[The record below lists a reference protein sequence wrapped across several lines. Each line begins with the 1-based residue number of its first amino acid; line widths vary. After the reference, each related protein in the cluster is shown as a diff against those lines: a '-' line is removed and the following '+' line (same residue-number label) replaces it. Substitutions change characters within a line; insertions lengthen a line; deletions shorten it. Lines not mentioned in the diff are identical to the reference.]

1 MQPLFSY
8 GLMVSM
14 QLLPKKRPEIVLG
27 SRGPFLLGRDLGLA
41 KYTLPLDKLDTHI
54 YVVGKSGKGKSKF
67 LEGLLWQFV
76 ALGQGF
82 GVIDPHGDLA
92 NNLVKLMASI
102 PQGANRQPWL
112 ANPENASR
120 VVYLEPGRGD
130 YFIPMNVLT
139 SYTDKP
145 YTIATNVI
153 EAFQRTWSETL
164 AAAPQFKNVALH
176 SLLLLVEHRLTLAE
190 LPKLLMDSDFRTPL
204 LEQSQNQEVIDFFH
218 QRFERWG
225 REQAVRI
232 ESLLNKV
239 TALTLNDSLK
249 MMLGDQENNLNLRQI
264 MDEGKILIVNLGTC
278 DHETRDLVGSLLT
291 VGLEQAAL
299 SRLELQEAERRP
311 WFCILDEFQRFVANE
326 GSAQVLAQM
335 LSEVRKMG
343 LRLCLAHQGWHQLG
357 NTRLEGAL
365 DQAQI
370 KVIFGS
376 GTKTARVIAEELFA
390 PDPEKIKHEVP
401 DPQAQERS
409 HPYYESLSDQ
419 KEMFVQS
426 IHDQKRRQVL
436 VMPPEGNQVI
446 SLRTLDVPNP
456 IMSPEKL
463 DAVKVKLLRQVGK
476 KVGDGNSQ
484 ELGRQALQRQE
495 RTRIGRSI
503 APAYSY

>member
-1 MQPLFSY
+1 MGASNQ
-8 GLMVSM
+8 GAI
-14 QLLPKKRPEIVLG
+14 LLRVG
-27 SRGPFLLGRDLGLA
+27 SRFIPIG
-41 KYTLPLDKLDTHI
+41 
-54 YVVGKSGKGKSKF
+54 VG
-67 LEGLLWQFV
+67 LEG
-76 ALGQGF
+76 
-82 GVIDPHGDLA
+82 
-92 NNLVKLMASI
+92 
-102 PQGANRQPWL
+102 
-112 ANPENASR
+112 
-120 VVYLEPGRGD
+120 
-130 YFIPMNVLT
+130 
-139 SYTDKP
+139 
-145 YTIATNVI
+145 
-153 EAFQRTWSETL
+153 
-164 AAAPQFKNVALH
+164 
-176 SLLLLVEHRLTLAE
+176 LLVEHRLTLAE

-264 MDEGKILIVNLGTC
+264 MDDGKILIVNLGTC

-446 SLRTLDVPNP
+446 SLRTLEVPNP
-456 IMSPEKL
+456 MMSPEQL
-463 DAVKVKLLRQVGK
+463 DNIKVKLLRQVGK
-476 KVGDGNSQ
+476 RVGGGNSR
-484 ELGRQALQRQE
+484 ELGRRALPRQE
-495 RTRIGRSI
+495 QTRIGRSI